1 VEAVPACKSRGVT
14 EELVDPLSVLN
25 SLGIEFCYSP
35 ASDGV
40 AGKIS
45 DTATSS
51 EQRPDADTARYQ
63 KTFSGCHDF
72 APVRRFIL
80 EVLMLTHFGQNQIH

>member
-1 VEAVPACKSRGVT
+1 MEAVHLRAAELHR
-14 EELVDPLSVLN
+14 ELVDPLSVLN

-35 ASDGV
+35 ASDEV

-51 EQRPDADTARYQ
+51 EQRPDADRARYQ
-63 KTFSGCHDF
+63 KTFSGASDLRHDF
-72 APVRRFIL
+72 APVRRLFL
-80 EVLMLTHFGQNQIH
+80 RPLC